1 MKDIDYDT
9 IIRYFNRE
17 CAPEEKAEIIRWANA
32 SEAHARQLF
41 EWEELY
47 FLGKRAEEAERRKL
61 REAEER
67 LFDRIRQEERQEARK
82 RRTIGWRA
90 WTRYAAAVVL
100 IAALGGLAVW
110 QLPGY
115 LGPDWQRLATAE
127 GEVRELVLP
136 DSSRVWLN
144 GNSVLEY
151 PEQFG
156 QDNRRLR
163 LSGEAYFEVAKDRH
177 RPFRVSSRDMEV
189 LVLGTKFNFRSTHT
203 ENTVEVSLLE
213 GEVKATGTHE
223 EGAITLSPGQKV
235 ELDKGTGKMKV
246 KDTNALLDA
255 VWHSDM
261 VKLQNADIHQIAQLI
276 ERIYQVKVILSPEVE
291 TVSTYSG
298 ELKKK
303 GTATDMLD
311 ILKHTLHV
319 RYEMQ
324 EDRILILPE

>member
-1 MKDIDYDT
+1 MRNVNYET
-9 IIRYFNRE
+9 IVRYFKQE
-17 CAPEEKAEIIRWANA
+17 CTPDEKLQIIRWANE
-32 SEAHARQLF
+32 SKEHARQLF

-47 FLGKRAEEAERRKL
+47 FLGKRADETEQARL
-61 REAEER
+61 REAEKR
-67 LFDRIRQEERQEARK
+67 LFARIRQDAD
-82 RRTIGWRA
+82 RRPKTLRWRT
-90 WTRYAAAVVL
+90 WIRYAAA
-100 IAALGGLAVW
+100 IAAVLTVAGLSVW
-110 QLPGY
+110 HLPAAFQ
-115 LGPDWQRLATAE
+115 PDWQRLATAE
-127 GEVRELVLP
+127 GEIRELVLP

-311 ILKHTLHV
+311 ILKHTLHI